1 MGKFKFKP
9 PKGPIKNKYL
19 IMREWFKVLD
29 TVIPHLQSY
38 EQAAGLESDLYNA
51 RHGGMISDTEYV
63 KYSNMVK
70 EVCKQ
75 NNWAM
80 P

>member
-1 MGKFKFKP
+1 MGKFKSKP
-9 PKGPIKNKYL
+9 PKGPIKNKHL
-19 IMREWFKVLD
+19 IMREWFRVLD
-29 TVIPHLQSY
+29 AVIPNLQSY
-38 EQAAGLESDLYNA
+38 DQASELESNLFQA
-51 RHGGMISDTEYV
+51 RSGGLISDSEYV